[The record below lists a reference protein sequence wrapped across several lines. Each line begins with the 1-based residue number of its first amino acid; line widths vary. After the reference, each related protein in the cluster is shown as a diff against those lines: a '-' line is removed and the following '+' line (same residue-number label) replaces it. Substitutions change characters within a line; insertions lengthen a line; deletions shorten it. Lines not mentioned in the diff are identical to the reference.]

1 MAWLVL
7 TAHQTQAEKK
17 MLERARTP
25 TGGCHEIRGNPAVAR
40 VPGCRGA
47 PWAGPACAFLP
58 GGELLRGDGAGRAV
72 LVRILNLSPQSA
84 RLVLLAL

>member
-25 TGGCHEIRGNPAVAR
+25 TGGCQEIRGNPAVAR
-40 VPGCRGA
+40 VPGRPSGR
-47 PWAGPACAFLP
+47 AGPVCAFLP
-58 GGELLRGDGAGRAV
+58 GGELLRCDGAGRAV
-72 LVRILNLSPQSA
+72 LVRILHLSPQSA